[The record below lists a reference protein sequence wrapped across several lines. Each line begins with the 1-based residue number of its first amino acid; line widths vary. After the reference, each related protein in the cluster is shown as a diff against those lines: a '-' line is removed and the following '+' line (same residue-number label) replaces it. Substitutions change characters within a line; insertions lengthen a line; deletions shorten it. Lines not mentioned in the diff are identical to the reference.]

1 VAAVIRTSRRP
12 ADGRE
17 ILHVDR
23 EATRRDAVDTRD
35 LPSVPTRSRL
45 RLDALLGEWLVA

>member
-17 ILHVDR
+17 IIHVDR
-23 EATRRDAVDTRD
+23 EATRYAVDTRD
-35 LPSVPTRSRL
+35 LPSVATHSRL